1 MSSLPPAL
9 AASSMSR
16 PLHLRA
22 GLMAAASVSLALLAL
37 LSRYTRGLAPE
48 LVTWG
53 RFILPA
59 LILTAFVRTADWRAA
74 WSLAD
79 RPGWLRALCAVI
91 AQACF
96 VLAATQGDLLQAVL
110 LYNTGPLFIPLIA
123 WLWLGER
130 LRAATLAGLGLAFA
144 GVLAVLW
151 PGAGGARAPDP
162 LALIALTGGLSMALS
177 QVLFYRSAQRQ
188 PPLRNQFKLYTQ
200 ASLLSLPLAAFGA
213 AHTPWA
219 AVWSGSAGS
228 EPVWVLALALLGMAA
243 CSLGNQSLR
252 DLAYRGMD
260 NASTLAPLMYV
271 AVPVSAALDWLL
283 FDRIAAPQ
291 ALFGA
296 ALIVAGAVAALRSGG
311 RKQSAS
317 ATS

>member
-1 MSSLPPAL
+1 MSIVPLTATAPVPN
-9 AASSMSR
+9 R
-16 PLHLRA
+16 PLLRRA
-22 GLMAAASVSLALLAL
+22 GLMAAASTSLALLAL

-59 LILTAFVRTADWRAA
+59 LILTAFVRGPDWRAA

-79 RPGWLRALCAVI
+79 RPGWVRALCAVL
-91 AQACF
+91 AQTCF
-96 VLAATQGDLLQAVL
+96 VFAATQGDLLHAVL
-110 LYNTGPLFIPLIA
+110 LYNTGPLFIPLVA

-130 LRAATLAGLGLAFA
+130 LRPATLAGLALGFL
-144 GVLAVLW
+144 GVLAVLR
-151 PGAGGARAPDP
+151 PGARGLDP
-162 LALIALTGGLSMALS
+162 LALIALTGGLAMAVS

-200 ASLLSLPLAAFGA
+200 ASLLSLPLAALGA
-213 AHTPWA
+213 AHTPWGAVLAGEA
-219 AVWSGSAGS
+219 AS

-271 AVPVSAALDWLL
+271 AVPVSALLDWWV
-283 FDRIAAPQ
+283 FGRVAAPS

-296 ALIVAGAVAALRSGG
+296 ALIVAGAVAALRSGARG
-311 RKQSAS
+311 SAGGNV
-317 ATS
+317 TS